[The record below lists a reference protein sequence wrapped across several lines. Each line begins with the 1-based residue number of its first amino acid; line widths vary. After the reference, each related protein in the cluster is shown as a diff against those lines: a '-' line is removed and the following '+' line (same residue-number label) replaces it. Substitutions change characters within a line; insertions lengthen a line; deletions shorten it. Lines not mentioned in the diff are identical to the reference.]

1 MNIKN
6 NFSFPVLEHPAP
18 QCDTYE
24 AHELASEW
32 MEISEDTTI
41 TPLVSERDRNF
52 LISTGGE
59 KAILKISNH
68 KEKKGVLEFQN
79 EALLH
84 LESSTSL
91 SLPRAKKSKTGEY
104 LERKTIGSEEC
115 FVRMVSYVDGVPL
128 DDIQFKNPDL
138 KLLHIAMGDF
148 LAKLGKG
155 LHGFTHS
162 FESHPL
168 LWDVAQTEKLFSL
181 LGSIQNEQKR
191 KAIETALVYY
201 QKNTKNLLS
210 QQRKQVIHNDMN
222 PDNVLVNKENPYS
235 MAGMIDFGDMLYAPL
250 VNDISVACAYE
261 TIREESLYDGS
272 KHLLLGYHTENKLTE
287 DELRLV
293 PMLAYNRIAM
303 SLIISEWRAEEHP
316 ENKDYILGNISH
328 TWEVFEGIALEE
340 METMGERLEGFA
352 ADNIKA

>member
-1 MNIKN
+1 MNTKD

-18 QCDTYE
+18 QCDTNE
-24 AHELASEW
+24 ARELANEW
-32 MEISEDTTI
+32 METNEDTTI

-52 LISTGGE
+52 LISTSGE

-84 LESSTSL
+84 LESSTNL
-91 SLPRAKKSKTGEY
+91 SLPKAKESKTGQY
-104 LERKTIGSEEC
+104 LERKTIGGEEC

-128 DDIQFKNPDL
+128 DDIKFKNPDL
-138 KLLHIAMGDF
+138 KLLHISMGDF

-155 LHGFTHS
+155 LHGFNHP
-162 FESHPL
+162 FENHPL
-168 LWDVAQTEKLFSL
+168 LWDVAQTENLFSL

-191 KAIETALVYY
+191 KAVETALIYY
-201 QKNTKNLLS
+201 QKNTKDLLS

-222 PDNVLVNKENPYS
+222 PDNVLVNKENPCS
-235 MAGMIDFGDMLYAPL
+235 MTGMIDFGDMLYAPL
-250 VNDISVACAYE
+250 VNDLSVACAYE
-261 TIREESLYDGS
+261 TIREESLYHGS
-272 KHLLLGYHTENKLTE
+272 KHLLLGYHAENRLTE

-316 ENKDYILGNISH
+316 ENKEYILGNISH
-328 TWEVFEGIALEE
+328 TWMVFEGIATEGIRRV
-340 METMGERLEGFA
+340 GEQLEGFVA
-352 ADNIKA
+352 ANIKE